1 MTWLQS
7 YTVLKNRRLLYNLL
21 LKSCFSFCLYE
32 YFYLNVY
39 YSTRRRCLPVDH
51 LVSVL
56 EGLTTLCHFC
66 LLDSVAPVSVG
77 LQTPSLN
84 TVTMETSS
92 AGQILNNLINVF
104 NPSTNSRV
112 RSLYM
117 YIRVKSHH

>member
-1 MTWLQS
+1 MN
-7 YTVLKNRRLLYNLL
+7 NRRLLYNLL
-21 LKSCFSFCLYE
+21 LKYWFSFCMYMYE
-32 YFYLNVY
+32 YIYLNVY
-39 YSTRRRCLPVDH
+39 CSPRRSCLPVDH

-66 LLDSVAPVSVG
+66 LLESVAPVSVG

-84 TVTMETSS
+84 MVTMETTS

-112 RSLYM
+112 RAIYM
-117 YIRVKSHH
+117 YM

>member
-1 MTWLQS
+1 M
-7 YTVLKNRRLLYNLL
+7 
-21 LKSCFSFCLYE
+21 
-32 YFYLNVY
+32 Y